1 MTTTLLNQE
10 SDHYKTLVLAE
21 LEKNGFVGKM
31 RASIKSQV
39 LKVLE
44 TQSKPVKQ
52 GLEFD
57 YLTPFHKL
65 VKSKEAILAVH
76 LMRDF
81 LKFYEL
87 EYTLPVLENETN
99 IRENIARETVM
110 KEFHLKDNNSTFEQ
124 PMLVQILTNYL
135 KDFTKVENMKNS
147 QKNDESQQSFNQFP
161 NFHGVTGDIANNRS
175 TDTEN
180 LLHSG
185 SNTSTQ
191 GKGKLAPLNF
201 KANTGDGDFAEF
213 KSSNSPNH
221 LRGSAENLKFNTTD
235 LYSNLNHNTGHKDT
249 SPTNE
254 DLFNSTIK
262 KSTNNK
268 PNALIGIANK
278 NKVNEIDEIKEEVIA
293 EDIHVDTGE
302 NQDDGDNNMKSGN
315 SNLLASSQTFG
326 YDNSVTSYN
335 LDNYNY
341 TEDVEK
347 P

>member
-1 MTTTLLNQE
+1 MIMSQE
-10 SDHYKTLVLAE
+10 NDHYKTMVLGE

-44 TQSKPVKQ
+44 NQSKPVKQ

-76 LMRDF
+76 LMREF

-87 EYTLPVLENETN
+87 EYTLPILENETN
-99 IRENIARETVM
+99 IRENIARDTLM
-110 KEFHLKDNNSTFEQ
+110 KEFHLKDNQSSFEQ
-124 PMLVQILTNYL
+124 PMLVQILSTYL
-135 KDFTKVENMKNS
+135 KDFTKVESLKNQEKQGS
-147 QKNDESQQSFNQFP
+147 SQSFDQFP
-161 NFHGVTGDIANNRS
+161 NFHGVSGDIANNRS

-180 LLHSG
+180 LLKT
-185 SNTSTQ
+185 SNTST
-191 GKGKLAPLNF
+191 KPKLAPLSF
-201 KANTGDGDFAEF
+201 KANTDEGFAEF
-213 KSSNSPNH
+213 KDNNSPSN
-221 LRGSAENLKFNTTD
+221 LNNSAENLKFNTTNITD
-235 LYSNLNHNTGHKDT
+235 LYSTNNKEGKS

-254 DLFNSTIK
+254 ELFNSTIK
-262 KSTNNK
+262 KSTNNNNK
-268 PNALIGIANK
+268 PNNNFNNNK
-278 NKVNEIDEIKEEVIA
+278 KVEIDEIKEEVIA
-293 EDIHVDTGE
+293 EDIHVHTGE

>member
-1 MTTTLLNQE
+1 MSNE
-10 SDHYKTLVLAE
+10 IDHYKTLVLSE
-21 LEKNGFVGKM
+21 LEKSGFVGKM

-39 LKVLE
+39 LRVLE

-52 GLEFD
+52 SLEFD

-87 EYTLPVLENETN
+87 EYSLPILENETN
-99 IRENIARETVM
+99 IRENLARETIM
-110 KEFHLKDNNSTFEQ
+110 KEFHLKDNNSTMEQ
-124 PMLVQILTNYL
+124 PILVQILSNYL

-147 QKNDESQQSFNQFP
+147 QINEESQSFNQFSK
-161 NFHGVTGDIANNRS
+161 FQGVGGDLANNRS
-175 TDTEN
+175 TE
-180 LLHSG
+180 LHSTT
-185 SNTSTQ
+185 TS
-191 GKGKLAPLNF
+191 KPKLAPLQF
-201 KANTGDGDFAEF
+201 KVNNNDNDFAEF
-213 KSSNSPNH
+213 THHETNN
-221 LRGSAENLKFNTTD
+221 LTNSAENLKFNTTNITD
-235 LYSNLNHNTGHKDT
+235 LYSNSNKYEKG

-254 DLFNSTIK
+254 ELFNSTIK
-262 KSTNNK
+262 KSSNNNNK
-268 PNALIGIANK
+268 PSIIQEKSNTTGG
-278 NKVNEIDEIKEEVIA
+278 KVNNNEIDEIKEEVIA

-302 NQDDGDNNMKSGN
+302 NQDDGDNNMKSAG